1 MKIISFVLFL
11 SHTRHCPGT
20 TPSLVL
26 GVFPGLK
33 GHGISTG
40 LLNKLQPIDLS
51 PELSIPQFLYSL
63 ACLGALVLFQILAI
77 AKRAIINKGVSNN
90 LVILCFWTGVKY

>member
-11 SHTRHCPGT
+11 SHSRQCPRT

-26 GVFPGLK
+26 GVSPGLK
-33 GHGISTG
+33 DNGISIG

-63 ACLGALVLFQILAI
+63 SCFGALVLFQILAI
-77 AKRAIINKGVSNN
+77 AKRAIINICVSNN
-90 LVILCFWTGVKY
+90 LVIFVFFGLE